1 MNLTWHIVKKDLR
14 ALRWPL
20 LVWAGLIAAKL
31 TVGITILTT
40 SGAGDAQ
47 LFDTLDVLA
56 KLLAAFECLG
66 FVLVAALVQEDL
78 LVGTT
83 AFWATRPIGGGRLLA
98 AKLLGL
104 GVIFIV
110 LPVLVTLPWW
120 IGCHLTF
127 GQMVGAAA
135 ETAALHLVVVLLGLL
150 LAVVTDGLGRF
161 MLWLLAFV
169 AAVPLIGAIVGSYLA
184 RTNAVVTSE
193 VATTRLI
200 VSAGVL
206 LLGIAVVV
214 THQFLTRRTWRS
226 VTAITAI
233 LVLIL
238 GIAMWWPWS
247 WHFESGWNNFL
258 ARQAEKAW
266 PVGVEPAGLSF
277 VVDGAEIVRRP
288 VRRPNGRILYAQM
301 AVKYHVDGLPGNQVL
316 LPAVNSF
323 ALRWADGTTHKGWS
337 AFNGGP
343 GWFERL
349 TLGAS
354 PTADRLEAQVT
365 QYLPEEIAARL
376 DREPTAYELRSRF
389 AVVEMDAATTVPLA
403 PGSRTVIGTLG
414 ERIGSVEKDGEEVL
428 VTFVR
433 HRPVLL
439 GDYLAD
445 MGNYV
450 LGGGRG
456 MTTTPSRY
464 RLENREQHFVDPG
477 TTVATLT
484 SRIAGVELMWETKSY
499 RAMKANGAKKPR
511 FEAMKALDEAELI
524 RVTFHSRGTFAHEIK
539 VDPLVVTVPATN

>member
-31 TVGITILTT
+31 TVGLSILTT

-47 LFDTLDVLA
+47 LFGTLDGLS

-66 FVLVAALVQEDL
+66 VVLVAALVQEDL

-104 GVIFIV
+104 AVIFIV

-127 GQMVGAAA
+127 GQVAGAAM

-169 AAVPLIGAIVGSYLA
+169 AAIPLIAAIVGSYLSH
-184 RTNAVVTSE
+184 TNAVVTSE
-193 VATTRLI
+193 VATTRFI

-226 VTAITAI
+226 VTAIAAM

-238 GIAMWWPWS
+238 GIAAWWPWS

-266 PVGVEPAGLSF
+266 PVGVEPPGLTF
-277 VVDGAEIVRRP
+277 AVDGTEIVRRP
-288 VRRPNGRILYAQM
+288 FPRTAKHGPYAQLV
-301 AVKYHVDGLPGNQVL
+301 VKYHVDGLPGNQML
-316 LPAVNSF
+316 WPAVNNY

-337 AFNGGP
+337 SFNGGP
-343 GWFERL
+343 AWFERIS
-349 TLGAS
+349 LGAS
-354 PTADRLEAQVT
+354 ATAEPLAAQVS

-376 DREPTAYELRSRF
+376 DREPTTYELRSRF
-389 AVVEMDAATTVPLA
+389 AVVELEAATRVPLA

-456 MTTTPSRY
+456 MTIAPSRY
-464 RLENREQHFVDPG
+464 RLENREQHFVDQG
-477 TTVATLT
+477 TSVAALT

-539 VDPLVVTVPATN
+539 VDPLVLAKPVSN